1 MGLVFGTLFDP
12 GFQELDLF
20 GRKRLLRF
28 RRWHD
33 FGSVVRVDS
42 RNQVTLGERAGSDG
56 LQIDCWLAL
65 IESQIGLAIPA
76 IWAVA
81 CEAVVR
87 EDWSNIAV
95 VIEFGRRI
103 FALGLRDGEG
113 GLKCDEGQAE

>member
-1 MGLVFGTLFDP
+1 
-12 GFQELDLF
+12 
-20 GRKRLLRF
+20 
-28 RRWHD
+28 
-33 FGSVVRVDS
+33 
-42 RNQVTLGERAGSDG
+42 
-56 LQIDCWLAL
+56 
-65 IESQIGLAIPA
+65 
-76 IWAVA
+76 VA